1 MKENILLISLFIF
14 LQTAVFSQDSTSIEP
29 AVRKYQFIPSI
40 GAGVG
45 YSKFFGDITD
55 KGGTNV
61 HWLGN
66 RFGFDG
72 TISMN
77 LSNSF
82 YWNLNGV
89 FGKLSGN
96 ENTFGDHRNFETT
109 MMNFGTNI
117 EYNFGGLFKKKR
129 PVITPYISV
138 GFYYGMYDAR
148 TDLFDANG
156 NLYYYWTDGKIRDIE
171 QNSPDADF
179 ANPVS
184 RDYNYETKLN
194 ANTINAFS
202 VPVGVGIDFH
212 LGKRFVFRLNSKYFY
227 SLSDKIDGAAN
238 TPTSVTS
245 NDGFLYNSVSVLFNL
260 IPDKSNYVPKELL
273 RELDADDYDSD
284 GVPDIEDECGGT
296 KQGVSVNSNGCP
308 IDVDNDGIPDYLD
321 SEPNSPT
328 IEVGTD
334 GVVFDFLKIAQNAE
348 DSLSILHALLK
359 KYPNLL
365 LKTGDQKFTVYVG
378 TFNQNNKAQ
387 KLFLQSIPG
396 IIETKIN
403 DSLFVYSVG
412 SYSQFEDAQQ
422 KTNELQIKGVSHAF
436 EVPGNTL
443 NEVAGELEM
452 IMKDTIETPE
462 AKKAREEKY
471 LAELVANSKPL
482 GKEGNSVAVSAIH
495 SEEKHDFAEKKETE
509 TVIKTET
516 NALATVSKEE
526 KIEEAKIEAEKVDIQ
541 EVTTS
546 IVQEKAPEI
555 IQVKTDVP
563 KAVVKFSL
571 DVVEH
576 ADKTLPFA
584 VLLLMQRE
592 TLTMQTVRVMGA
604 KIYTVGSYK
613 TVADVQKVKAEVEA
627 LGVSDATIIGLINN
641 IKVTQKEAEDMLKKI
656 GQ

>member
-1 MKENILLISLFIF
+1 MNKILVALSIFI
-14 LQTAVFSQDSTSIEP
+14 LAQSVAFSQEEVSIEP
-29 AVRKYQFIPSI
+29 IKRKYQFIPAI

-45 YSKFFGDITD
+45 FVNFLGDITD

-82 YWNLNGV
+82 YVNLNGV

-96 ENTFGDHRNFETT
+96 EGTFGDHRNFETT
-109 MMNFGTNI
+109 MMNFGTNV

-138 GFYYGMYDAR
+138 GFYYGMYDAKS
-148 TDLFDANG
+148 DLFDVNG
-156 NLYYYWTDGKIRDIE
+156 NAYYYWTDGKIRDIE
-171 QNSPDADF
+171 QNSPDAVL
-179 ANPVS
+179 AKPVS

-238 TPTSVTS
+238 TPTSATS

-284 GVPDIEDECGGT
+284 GVVDIADECGGT
-296 KQGVSVNSNGCP
+296 KQGVIVNSNGCP

-365 LKTGDQKFTVYVG
+365 LKSGDQKFTVYAG

-396 IIETKIN
+396 VKETQLN
-403 DSLFVYSVG
+403 DSLYVYSVG
-412 SYSQFEDAQQ
+412 AYTQFEDAQQ
-422 KTNELQIKGVSHAF
+422 KKNELQMKGVNHAF
-436 EVPGNTL
+436 EATTTDL
-443 NEVAGELEM
+443 NEVAGDLENLL
-452 IMKDTIETPE
+452 KDTIETPE
-462 AKKAREEKY
+462 AKKAREDKY
-471 LAELVANSKPL
+471 LAELAANSKPL
-482 GKEGNSVAVSAIH
+482 GKEGKYAAVSTVH
-495 SEEKHDFAEKKETE
+495 SEGKKGFAENIETE
-509 TVIKTET
+509 TVIKSET
-516 NALATVSKEE
+516 NALAAVSEE
-526 KIEEAKIEAEKVDIQ
+526 KREEPKIEPEKAVVQ
-541 EVTTS
+541 EVITPV
-546 IVQEKAPEI
+546 VQEKAPEI
-555 IQVKTDVP
+555 TEVKIDVP

-576 ADKTLPFA
+576 SDKPLPFE
-584 VLLLMQRE
+584 VLLVMQRE

-604 KIYTVGSYK
+604 KIYSVGSYK
-613 TVADVQKVKAEVEA
+613 TVEDVLKIKAEIQA

-641 IKVTQKEAEDMLKKI
+641 IKVTQKEAEEMLKKI

>member
-1 MKENILLISLFIF
+1 M
-14 LQTAVFSQDSTSIEP
+14 
-29 AVRKYQFIPSI
+29 
-40 GAGVG
+40 
-45 YSKFFGDITD
+45 
-55 KGGTNV
+55 
-61 HWLGN
+61 
-66 RFGFDG
+66 
-72 TISMN
+72 
-77 LSNSF
+77 
-82 YWNLNGV
+82 
-89 FGKLSGN
+89 
-96 ENTFGDHRNFETT
+96 
-109 MMNFGTNI
+109 
-117 EYNFGGLFKKKR
+117 
-129 PVITPYISV
+129 
-138 GFYYGMYDAR
+138 
-148 TDLFDANG
+148 
-156 NLYYYWTDGKIRDIE
+156 
-171 QNSPDADF
+171 
-179 ANPVS
+179 
-184 RDYNYETKLN
+184 
-194 ANTINAFS
+194 
-202 VPVGVGIDFH
+202 
-212 LGKRFVFRLNSKYFY
+212 
-227 SLSDKIDGAAN
+227 
-238 TPTSVTS
+238 
-245 NDGFLYNSVSVLFNL
+245 
-260 IPDKSNYVPKELL
+260 
-273 RELDADDYDSD
+273 
-284 GVPDIEDECGGT
+284 
-296 KQGVSVNSNGCP
+296 
-308 IDVDNDGIPDYLD
+308 
-321 SEPNSPT
+321 
-328 IEVGTD
+328 
-334 GVVFDFLKIAQNAE
+334 
-348 DSLSILHALLK
+348 
-359 KYPNLL
+359 
-365 LKTGDQKFTVYVG
+365 KTGDQKFTVYVG